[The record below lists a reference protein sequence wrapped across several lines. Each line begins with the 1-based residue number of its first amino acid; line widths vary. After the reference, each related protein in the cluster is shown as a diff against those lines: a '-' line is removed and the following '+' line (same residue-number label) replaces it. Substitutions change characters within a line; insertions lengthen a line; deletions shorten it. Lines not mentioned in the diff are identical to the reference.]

1 MRIENLPD
9 ELFLYIFS
17 FIEPK
22 DLLKGWYNLNYHINM
37 ILRSVDIRINIKN
50 NDDFNN
56 SLPYFKHFC
65 SQITHL
71 KDERFFP
78 NTQIDLRS
86 LIKIRFLYLTHC
98 SKEQYQHINPNNQP
112 YLTHFF
118 FSSLPW
124 SFYERILFEQ
134 ARFPYLISIGCP
146 RGTSIYLLSVTNPI
160 NRTIRHLHLHSASN
174 EIIYKFIQYLPS
186 IISLTIDYLYTN
198 SSSSPLLFTDSRVR
212 RLNIVNSLSSQFHLE
227 QLLLSVGFSDLT
239 DLCITFDTCD
249 FHQLAY
255 TLTRFSCLKHFN
267 LRVNTYHSGLNLI
280 ATRLMSPWFLSL
292 NYEHIINRYSQKQAI
307 LINNIRK

>member
-22 DLLKGWYNLNYHINM
+22 DLLEGWYNLNYHINM
-37 ILRSVDIRINIKN
+37 ILSSVDIRISIKN
-50 NDDFNN
+50 NDNFND
-56 SLPYFKHFC
+56 SLLYFKHFC

-78 NTQIDLRS
+78 NTQIDLHS
-86 LIKIRFLYLTHC
+86 LSNIRFLYLTHC
-98 SKEQYQHINPNNQP
+98 SKEQYQYINPDNQP

-118 FSSLPW
+118 SSSLSW

-134 ARFPYLISIGCP
+134 ARFSYLISIGCP
-146 RGTSIYLLSVTNPI
+146 RGASIYLLNATHRI

-174 EIIYKFIQYLPS
+174 EIIYKFMQYLPS
-186 IISLTIDYLYTN
+186 IISLTIDYIYTN

-212 RLNIVNSLSSQFHLE
+212 RLNVVNALSSQFHLE
-227 QLLLSVGFSDLT
+227 QLLLSVGFPDLT
-239 DLCITFDTCD
+239 YLRITFDTRN
-249 FHQLAY
+249 FQQLAY
-255 TLTRFSCLKHFN
+255 TLTKFSCLKHFN
-267 LRVNTYHSGLNLI
+267 LTVNTYPSDFNLI
-280 ATRLMSPWFLSL
+280 TTRLMSPWFLSL
-292 NYEHIINRYSQKQAI
+292 NYEHIINRYNQNQSV
-307 LINNIRK
+307 LINII